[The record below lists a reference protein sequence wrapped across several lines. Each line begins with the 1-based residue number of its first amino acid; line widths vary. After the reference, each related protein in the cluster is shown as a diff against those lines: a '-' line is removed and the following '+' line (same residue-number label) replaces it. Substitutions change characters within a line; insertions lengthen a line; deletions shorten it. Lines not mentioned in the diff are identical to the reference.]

1 MMYFLEKNFYDELN
15 LLYYEKNTGFNY
27 INNDFI

>member
-1 MMYFLEKNFYDELN
+1 MDCLEKIFYDELN
-15 LLYYEKNTGFNY
+15 WLYYEKNTGFNY